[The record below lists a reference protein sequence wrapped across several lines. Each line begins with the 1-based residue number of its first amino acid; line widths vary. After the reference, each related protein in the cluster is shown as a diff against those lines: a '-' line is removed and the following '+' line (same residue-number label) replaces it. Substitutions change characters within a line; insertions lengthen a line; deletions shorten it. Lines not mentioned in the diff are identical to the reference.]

1 MQDTV
6 SKLTNQISSHRI
18 TVFNQLLRIKAN
30 RNQMK
35 YKIICFLFAFASII
49 FSVEGNLEAERI
61 ARHIEIRRELE
72 REATPFLYESP
83 NLEIPKTDPGSPG
96 RPRTVAIVTSWLEY
110 FGTCSVI
117 DLVAGIFS
125 TLSLVMGGGY
135 LLWKMNPFLGKN
147 IK

>member
-1 MQDTV
+1 
-6 SKLTNQISSHRI
+6 
-18 TVFNQLLRIKAN
+18 
-30 RNQMK
+30 MK
-35 YKIICFLFAFASII
+35 YQIICLFAFASII

-83 NLEIPKTDPGSPG
+83 NLEIPKTSPGSPG
-96 RPRTVAIVTSWLEY
+96 RPHTVAIVTGWLEF
-110 FGTCSVI
+110 FGNCSVI